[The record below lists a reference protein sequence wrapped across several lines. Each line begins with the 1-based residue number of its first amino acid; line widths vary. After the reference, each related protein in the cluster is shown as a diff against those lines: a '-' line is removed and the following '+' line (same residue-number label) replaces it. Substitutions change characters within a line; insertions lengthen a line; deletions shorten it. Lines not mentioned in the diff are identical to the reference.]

1 MGVKE
6 ASAQYVAAQDSGCPV
21 GYKQTE
27 VGVIPADWVV
37 KTIQEISIPVRGGSP
52 RPAGDPKYFNGSFIP
67 WLTVAALT
75 NIPASEL
82 RVSKTATCLTEEGS
96 LYSRTLLPGTLII
109 ANSGATLGV
118 AKILG
123 IKCCANDGIAA
134 LLSLLEAISPFYLA
148 HYINTKTSYLREVVA
163 TGNGQPNLNTNLV
176 GSFKVP
182 LPPTRSE
189 QEAIARTLSDTDALI
204 ESLEQLI
211 AKKHQIKQ
219 GAMQELL
226 TGKRRLPGFSGGWEY
241 VAMSSLGRVYGGL
254 SGKTKANFGHG
265 SCQYIPFMNVMSSTV
280 IDSLWLEKV
289 DIAPNESQQLV
300 MKGDLFFNGSSETP
314 EEVGFCAVLLDDIE
328 SLYLN
333 SFCFGF
339 RLSAVAN
346 GLFLAYWF
354 RCREGRKAMAI
365 LAQGATRYNLSKRT
379 FIKLLVP
386 QPSVEEQQTI
396 VTVLSDMDA
405 EIASLE
411 TKLTKTRQLKQGMM
425 HELLTGRI
433 RLA

>member
-6 ASAQYVAAQDSGCPV
+6 VSADYVTEQDAGCPV

-27 VGVIPADWVV
+27 VGVIPENWALHDLQD
-37 KTIQEISIPVRGGSP
+37 ICRSSITYGIVQCGPHIE
-52 RPAGDPKYFNGSFIP
+52 NGVPYI
-67 WLTVAALT
+67 
-75 NIPASEL
+75 
-82 RVSKTATCLTEEGS
+82 RVSDMNARELDVSSMLCTTPAIAAS
-96 LYSRTLLPGTLII
+96 FARSRVEDGDIVYALRGKLGEVRLIR
-109 ANSGATLGV
+109 NSVSGANLTQGTARIAPKNSVVGEYVLWQLRS
-118 AKILG
+118 A
-123 IKCCANDGIAA
+123 CALKQAG
-134 LLSLLEAISPFYLA
+134 LEAKGSTFVEITL
-148 HYINTKTSYLREVVA
+148 KDLREV
-163 TGNGQPNLNTNLV
+163 
-176 GSFKVP
+176 KIP
-182 LPPTRSE
+182 LAATRSE
-189 QEAIARTLSDTDALI
+189 QEAIAKALSDTDALI

-211 AKKHQIKQ
+211 SKKRHIKQ

-226 TGKRRLPGFSGGWEY
+226 TGKRRLPGFCGEWEY
-241 VAMSSLGRVYGGL
+241 VPMNSLGRVYGGL

-265 SCQYIPFMNVMSSTV
+265 SCRYIPFMNVMSSTV

-314 EEVGFCAVLLDDIE
+314 EEVGFCAVLLDEIE

-339 RLSAVAN
+339 RLSAVTN

-379 FIKLLVP
+379 FIKLHVP
-386 QPSVEEQQTI
+386 QPSVEEQEAI
-396 VTVLSDMDA
+396 AAVLSDMDA
-405 EIASLE
+405 GISAHE
-411 TKLTKTRQLKQGMM
+411 TKLAKIRQLKQGMM

-433 RLA
+433 RLV